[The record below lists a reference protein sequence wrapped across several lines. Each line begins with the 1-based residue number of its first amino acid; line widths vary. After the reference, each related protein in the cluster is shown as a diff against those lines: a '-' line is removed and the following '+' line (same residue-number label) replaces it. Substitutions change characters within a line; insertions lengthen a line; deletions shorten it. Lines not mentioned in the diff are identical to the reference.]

1 MRTGLTVDHDTN
13 VSVGYDVTDLR
24 QNAFA
29 NAFATS
35 ASKKRPASTF
45 LFFFLLS
52 FRLKS
57 PNYT

>member
-13 VSVGYDVTDLR
+13 VSVGYDVTDIR

-45 LFFFLLS
+45 LFFF
-52 FRLKS
+52 FFFFAVFS
-57 PNYT
+57 P